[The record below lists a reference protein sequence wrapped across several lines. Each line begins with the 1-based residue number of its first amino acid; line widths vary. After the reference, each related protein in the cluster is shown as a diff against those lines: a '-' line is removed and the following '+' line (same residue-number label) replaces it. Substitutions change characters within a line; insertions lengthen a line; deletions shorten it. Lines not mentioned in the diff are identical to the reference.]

1 MAFGENHEFTAAS
14 INNLGVLYQKQGR
27 YSEAE
32 ENLFKISLQIR
43 EKFFHAATVR
53 LPLHILG
60 MTQLAQNKFN
70 LAKPLLLKAVSLTKK
85 IHGDHPRTATALNNL
100 AGLYSQI
107 DEPGKA
113 ISAYK
118 KSLKILKMFLRPDHP
133 EIAIALNNIGLS
145 YSETG
150 NVSEAEKFYL
160 KSIKINRKENQNQ
173 SLINAWANLG
183 SLYYKKQN
191 YEQAERYL
199 VNAVELQKRSVKK
212 NTPI

>member
-32 ENLFKISLQIR
+32 NLFKISLQIR
-43 EKFFHAATVR
+43 EKVFPRGHSEVAASY
-53 LPLHILG
+53 LNLG

-118 KSLKILKMFLRPDHP
+118 KSLKILKIFLRPDHP

-145 YSETG
+145 YSET
-150 NVSEAEKFYL
+150 AMC
-160 KSIKINRKENQNQ
+160 
-173 SLINAWANLG
+173 
-183 SLYYKKQN
+183 
-191 YEQAERYL
+191 
-199 VNAVELQKRSVKK
+199 QKRK
-212 NTPI
+212 NFI